1 MADSHGEI
9 HTVKRTTQMQ
19 LNETHECVE
28 MQLHLSVLADSH
40 GEIHTV
46 KRTTQMQLN
55 ETHECVEMQLH
66 LSVCG

>member
-28 MQLHLSVLADSH
+28 MQLHLSVCSL
-40 GEIHTV
+40 IHTV

-55 ETHECVEMQLH
+55 
-66 LSVCG
+66 